1 MGTAKTIKIHKDPK
15 PQGKPQGSQKAFLF
29 LIMWWE
35 IWEIRVHFGCGP
47 WPWAAW
53 RNFRSRIL
61 WRKLLRRE
69 SRAGCCEVAWRS
81 SLDLSIA
88 MQHGLSVFLT
98 TAWLEQ
104 LKKTV
109 SASSHSYY
117 SWVDILMSVLGQGS
131 DTQPSLMI
139 DPSEGQTAIV
149 ASVESSKQTCHRF
162 YLRFHTFIHIQSRT
176 RCKFVNVL
184 QQILQ
189 CCQSTACVKGRPSK
203 DRISRLWS
211 PSPTA
216 LSAHLGTGA
225 RHFWEKDT
233 FGYIFFCMFGVSY
246 IFHDSIY
253 VCISSFAGVMQ
264 CAVVQHGAVMQWF
277 TSVRKC
283 CNVLTYR

>member
-1 MGTAKTIKIHKDPK
+1 MCKTRK
-15 PQGKPQGSQKAFLF
+15 
-29 LIMWWE
+29 
-35 IWEIRVHFGCGP
+35 
-47 WPWAAW
+47 
-53 RNFRSRIL
+53 SR
-61 WRKLLRRE
+61 RLLRSGLE
-69 SRAGCCEVAWRS
+69 IVSW
-81 SLDLSIA
+81 LK
-88 MQHGLSVFLT
+88 HGLSST

-139 DPSEGQTAIV
+139 DPSEGQTAVV
-149 ASVESSKQTCHRF
+149 ASAESSKQTCHRF

-189 CCQSTACVKGRPSK
+189 CCQSIACVKGRPSK

-211 PSPTA
+211 LSPTA

-225 RHFWEKDT
+225 RHFWEQDT
-233 FGYIFFCMFGVSY
+233 FGYMFFCMFAFSY
-246 IFHDSIY
+246 IFHDSIH
-253 VCISSFAGVMQ
+253 VCISSFAVRYALRWYSM
-264 CAVVQHGAVMQWF
+264 VQWL

-283 CNVLTYR
+283 CNVLTYRSQLVNSSFVNWKVQRKPKTGAASRRHSSASGAWLLTAIVPGQTDIRIY